1 MATQKLKDRNY
12 GWLGSIARVMTR
24 EIKLVLR
31 DEAVIIFFIVLALV
45 YPPLYS
51 LIYNTEVVRDEAV
64 VVVDDSRSPLSRSF
78 IRQLDATPEV
88 WVKSTASN
96 MEEAREMMNNK
107 QCYGIYYFPAD
118 FENSVHEGR
127 QGHVSLYCDMSVMM
141 RYKAMLTAL
150 TSVQMETCSELQAE
164 KMGRIVDLG
173 GGFVE
178 SRQVPLGNTGMG
190 IASAV
195 LPFIL
200 VYVLQQGMMLGISMI
215 HAGSMGRR
223 RRNKG
228 VDRLD
233 DVHAGP
239 GAMLIGKAMV
249 HLIYYFLPAIFALH
263 IVPLLFK
270 FPMNG
275 DVVELFL
282 LMVPFLLASSFMSQ
296 VMRIFVNN
304 REGVFLVLAFTSLI
318 FVFLTGVSWP
328 HYQMKPYWVLASEM
342 IPGYWASTAY
352 VQMQVCG
359 ASLSQVGH
367 MYIALWVLVGVYFVI
382 AYLVEAFV
390 LRPRYKAMQLESEL
404 DPEALQKHTLYQMGD
419 ENLDDPELL
428 EDDED
433 EE

>member
-1 MATQKLKDRNY
+1 M
-12 GWLGSIARVMTR
+12 
-24 EIKLVLR
+24 LR

-127 QGHVSLYCDMSVMM
+127 QGHVSLYCDMSLMM

-150 TSVQMETCSELQAE
+150 TSVQMEACSELQAE
-164 KMGRIVDLG
+164 KMGRMVDMG
-173 GGFVE
+173 GGFVG

-200 VYVLQQGMMLGISMI
+200 VYVLQQGMMLGIAMI
-215 HAGSMGRR
+215 HAGGMGRR
-223 RRNKG
+223 RRNLG
-228 VDRLD
+228 YDRLEIK
-233 DVHAGP
+233 ALP
-239 GAMLIGKAMV
+239 GVTLFGKTLAY
-249 HLIYYFLPAIFALH
+249 LLFYTLPVIFALYV
-263 IVPLLFK
+263 IPLIFHFPVNGNLLGILF
-270 FPMNG
+270 MA
-275 DVVELFL
+275 
-282 LMVPFLLASSFMSQ
+282 VPFLIASSMFGL
-296 VMRIFVNN
+296 VMRVFVNN

-328 HYQMKPYWVLASEM
+328 RYQMSPYWIAIGDM
-342 IPGYWASTAY
+342 IPGYGAATAY
-352 VQMQVCG
+352 VRMQVDG
-359 ASLSQVGH
+359 ASLSQISDI
-367 MYIALWVLVGVYFVI
+367 YWNLWILAAVWFVI
-382 AYLVEAFV
+382 AYLVEVLV
-390 LRPRYKAMQLESEL
+390 LRPKYRAMQLRCEL
-404 DPEALQKHTLYQMGD
+404 DPEALQKQTLYQMGD
-419 ENLDDPELL
+419 DDLLNAELR
-428 EDDED
+428 
-433 EE
+433 

>member
-1 MATQKLKDRNY
+1 MKNEEEKI
-12 GWLGSIARVMTR
+12 GWLRKVGRMMRLEFDLIR
-24 EIKLVLR
+24 R
-31 DEAVIIFFIVLALV
+31 DEAVIIFFVLLAIV

-51 LIYNTEVVRDEAV
+51 LIYNPEVVRDEAV
-64 VVVDDSRSPLSRSF
+64 VVVDDDRSELSRRF
-78 IRQLDATPEV
+78 TRDLDASPDV
-88 WVKSTASN
+88 WVKDYATS
-96 MEEAREMMNNK
+96 MDQARDMMARLSETTEDYK
-107 QCYGIYYFPAD
+107 RG
-118 FENSVHEGR
+118 H
-127 QGHVSLYCDMSVMM
+127 QGHVSLYCDMGVMM

-150 TSVQMETCSELQAE
+150 TSVQMETCSRLQSE
-164 KMGRIVDLG
+164 KVHGLISLDG
-173 GGFVE
+173 GLVE
-178 SRQVPLGNTGMG
+178 SRQVPLGNTSMG

-419 ENLDDPELL
+419 ENLNDPDLWI
-428 EDDED
+428 DDED

>member
-1 MATQKLKDRNY
+1 MEKKEY
-12 GWLGSIARVMTR
+12 KGWLHSIWRVMGQ
-24 EIKLVLR
+24 EINLIRR
-31 DEAVIIFFIVLALV
+31 DEAVIIFFVVLAIV

-51 LIYNTEVVRDEAV
+51 LIYNTEVVHDEAV
-64 VVVDDSRSPLSRSF
+64 VVVDADRSALSRQF
-78 IRQLDATPEV
+78 ARDLDASPDV
-88 WVKSTASN
+88 WVKEYSN
-96 MEEAREMMNNK
+96 DMNEARDLMARK
-107 QCYGIYYFPAD
+107 QCYGIVYFPAG
-118 FENSVHEGR
+118 FEDAVRRGE
-127 QGHVSLYCDMSVMM
+127 QGHVSLYCDMGVMM

-150 TSVQMETCSELQAE
+150 TNVQMETCSRLQSE
-164 KMGRIVDLG
+164 KVAGVISLD

-178 SRQVPLGNTGMG
+178 SRQVPLGNTAMG

-200 VYVLQQGMMLGISMI
+200 VYVLQQGMILGISMI
-215 HAGSMGRR
+215 HAGSIGRR

-228 VDRLD
+228 IDRLD
-233 DVHAGP
+233 VANATP

-249 HLIYYFLPAIFALH
+249 HLIYYFFPAIFALH
-263 IVPLLFK
+263 IVPLIFK

-275 DVVELFL
+275 SFMEIFL
-282 LMVPFLLASSFMSQ
+282 LMVPFLLASSFMGQ

-328 HYQMKPYWVLASEM
+328 HYQMAPYWQVISEM

-352 VQMQVCG
+352 VQMQVSG

-404 DPEALQKHTLYQMGD
+404 DPDVLQKHVLFQMGD
-419 ENLDDPELL
+419 ENMLDPEWIGD
-428 EDDED
+428 EDED

>member
-1 MATQKLKDRNY
+1 MKNEEEKI
-12 GWLGSIARVMTR
+12 GWLRKVGRMMRLEFDLIR
-24 EIKLVLR
+24 R
-31 DEAVIIFFIVLALV
+31 DEAVIIFFVLLAIV

-51 LIYNTEVVRDEAV
+51 LIYNPEVVRDEAV
-64 VVVDDSRSPLSRSF
+64 VVVDDDRSELSRRF
-78 IRQLDATPEV
+78 TRDLDASPDV
-88 WVKSTASN
+88 WVKDYATS
-96 MEEAREMMNNK
+96 MDQARDMMARK
-107 QCYGIYYFPAD
+107 QCYGIVYFPAGL
-118 FENSVHEGR
+118 EKEVQRGH
-127 QGHVSLYCDMSVMM
+127 QGHVSLYCDMGVMM

-150 TSVQMETCSELQAE
+150 TSVQMETCSRLQSE
-164 KMGRIVDLG
+164 KVHGLISLDG
-173 GGFVE
+173 GLVE
-178 SRQVPLGNTGMG
+178 SRQVPLGNTSMG

-419 ENLDDPELL
+419 DNLDDPDLWI
-428 EDDED
+428 DDED